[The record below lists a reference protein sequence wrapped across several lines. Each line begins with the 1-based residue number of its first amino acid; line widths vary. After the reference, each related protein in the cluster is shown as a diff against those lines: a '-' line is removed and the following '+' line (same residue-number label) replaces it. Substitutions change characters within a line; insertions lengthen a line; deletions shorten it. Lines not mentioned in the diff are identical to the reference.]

1 MKKSTVIHAFLK
13 AAGLCVLLMVGCGGG
28 GGGPQDTGN
37 AAAKISDW
45 KQRELNA
52 PTIETECVVTGDIQ
66 DDITHIISYV
76 SAGFE
81 PRNEEE
87 DYWKTSQQALEDGFG
102 DCEDMAAIAYRA
114 LSDSCLVEAYGL
126 DVRMRIVAQGNTEHA
141 IAIAYTD
148 DAFFEIDNFVVID
161 HESEYPVNY
170 EFYVF

>member
-1 MKKSTVIHAFLK
+1 MKKFLVI
-13 AAGLCVLLMVGCGGG
+13 LLFVVGCGGG
-28 GGGPQDTGN
+28 GGSQDTGN

-45 KQRELNA
+45 QQREKQA
-52 PTIETECVVTGDIQ
+52 ATIETECVVTGDIVA
-66 DDITHIISYV
+66 DIKNVASYV
-76 SAGFE
+76 SDGFE
-81 PRNEEE
+81 PRNEDV
-87 DYWKTSQQALEDGFG
+87 DYWKTSQEALNDGFG